1 MVTTFINIEG
11 NIGAGKTTFLQELES
26 KLSQFFT
33 VKVVPEFVYE
43 NEANVLLN
51 AMYEKRIDSFDFQK
65 YLFNTRTNFIYKIG
79 KSEEKP
85 DFILLDRNIDIQYH
99 IFGSVLLKKGRLSK
113 KEYKQ
118 MKRMLNTYEAILN
131 NLFPNRSECMI
142 YLDCSEENCLK
153 RIKTRNR
160 EGENKI
166 DKDYLSLL
174 EEEHKKYLNNPDV
187 INKYWAIKEI
197 NNNEEW
203 ENEKNVKETIRW
215 LFI

>member
-1 MVTTFINIEG
+1 MTTSFINIEG
-11 NIGAGKTTFLQELES
+11 NIGAGKTTFLQELEP

-43 NEANVLLN
+43 NEANVILN

-65 YLFNTRTNFIYKIG
+65 YLYNTRADFIYKIG

-85 DFILLDRNIDIQYH
+85 DFILLDRNIDVQYH
-99 IFGSVLLKKGRLSK
+99 IFGNVLLKKGRLTK
-113 KEYKQ
+113 KEHLQ
-118 MKRMLNTYEAILN
+118 MKKMINIYDAMLN
-131 NLFPNRSECMI
+131 NLFSNRKEYMI

-153 RIKTRNR
+153 RIATRNR
-160 EGENKI
+160 NGENKI
-166 DKDYLSLL
+166 NKDYLISLKK
-174 EEEHKKYLNNPDV
+174 EYKKYLNNPDT

-203 ENEKNVKETIRW
+203 ENEKNIKETIRW
-215 LFI
+215 MLI

>member
-1 MVTTFINIEG
+1 MTTTFINIEG
-11 NIGAGKTTFLQELES
+11 NIGAGKTTFLQELEP

-65 YLFNTRTNFIYKIG
+65 YLYNTRADFIYKIG
-79 KSEEKP
+79 KSKEKP

-99 IFGSVLLKKGRLSK
+99 IFGKVLLKMGRLTK
-113 KEYKQ
+113 KEHLQ
-118 MKRMLNTYEAILN
+118 MKKMLNIYEAMLN
-131 NLFPNRSECMI
+131 NLFSNRKEYMI

-153 RIKTRNR
+153 RIETRNR
-160 EGENKI
+160 NGENKI
-166 DKDYLSLL
+166 NKDYLISLKK
-174 EEEHKKYLNNPDV
+174 EYKKYLNNPDT

-203 ENEKNVKETIRW
+203 ENEKNIKETIRW
-215 LFI
+215 MLI

>member
-1 MVTTFINIEG
+1 MATTFISIEG

-26 KLSQFFT
+26 KLSQIFT

-51 AMYEKRIDSFDFQK
+51 AMYEKRIDSYDFQK
-65 YLFNTRTNFIYKIG
+65 YLYNTRTDFIYKIG

-99 IFGSVLLKKGRLSK
+99 IFGNVLVKKGRLTK
-113 KEYKQ
+113 KEHLK
-118 MKRMLNTYEAILN
+118 MKKMLNIYEAMLN
-131 NLFPNRSECMI
+131 NLFPNRNEYMI

-153 RIKTRNR
+153 RIKNRNR
-160 EGENKI
+160 KGENKI
-166 DKDYLSLL
+166 DIDYLKSIKK
-174 EEEHKKYLNNPDV
+174 EYKKYLKNPRT

-203 ENEKNVKETIRW
+203 ENEKNIKETIRW
-215 LFI
+215 MLI

>member
-1 MVTTFINIEG
+1 MTTTFINIEG

-43 NEANVLLN
+43 NEANALLN

-65 YLFNTRTNFIYKIG
+65 YLFNTRTGFIYKIG

-85 DFILLDRNIDIQYH
+85 DFILLDRNIDVQYH
-99 IFGSVLLKKGRLSK
+99 VFGNTLLKKGRLTK
-113 KEYKQ
+113 KEHHQ
-118 MKRMLNTYEAILN
+118 MKIMLNIYDVSLN
-131 NLFPNRSECMI
+131 NLFPNRKDYML

-153 RIKTRNR
+153 RIETRNR
-160 EGENKI
+160 KGENKI
-166 DKDYLSLL
+166 DKDYLKSLKK
-174 EEEHKKYLNNPDV
+174 EYKKYLNNPDT

-203 ENEKNVKETIRW
+203 EIEKNVKETIRW
-215 LFI
+215 LLI

>member
-1 MVTTFINIEG
+1 MVTTFISIEG

-65 YLFNTRTNFIYKIG
+65 YLYNTRTDFIYKIG

-99 IFGSVLLKKGRLSK
+99 IFGNVLLKKGRLSK
-113 KEYKQ
+113 KEHNQ
-118 MKRMLNTYEAILN
+118 MKKMLNKYEAMLN
-131 NLFPNRSECMI
+131 ILFPNRSECMI

-160 EGENKI
+160 KGENKI
-166 DKDYLSLL
+166 GKDYLSLL
-174 EEEHKKYLNNPDV
+174 EKEHKKYLNNQDI
-187 INKYWAIKEI
+187 INRCWAIKEI

>member
-1 MVTTFINIEG
+1 MTTAFINIEG
-11 NIGAGKTTFLQELES
+11 NIGAGKTTFLQELEP

-51 AMYEKRIDSFDFQK
+51 AMYKKRIDSFDFQK
-65 YLFNTRTNFIYKIG
+65 YLYNTRADFIYKIG

-99 IFGSVLLKKGRLSK
+99 IFGNVLLKKGRLTK
-113 KEYKQ
+113 KEHLQ
-118 MKRMLNTYEAILN
+118 MKKMLNIYEAMLN
-131 NLFPNRSECMI
+131 RLFPNRKEYMI

-153 RIKTRNR
+153 RIATRNR
-160 EGENKI
+160 NGENKI
-166 DKDYLSLL
+166 NKDYLISLKK
-174 EEEHKKYLNNPDV
+174 EYKKYLNNPDT

-203 ENEKNVKETIRW
+203 ENEKNIKETIRW
-215 LFI
+215 MLI

>member
-33 VKVVPEFVYE
+33 VKVVPDLVYE
-43 NEANVLLN
+43 DEANVILN

-65 YLFNTRTNFIYKIG
+65 YLYKTRTDFIYKIG

-85 DFILLDRNIDIQYH
+85 DFILLDRNIDAQYH
-99 IFGSVLLKKGRLSK
+99 VFGNALLKKGRLTK
-113 KEYKQ
+113 KEHNQ
-118 MKRMLNTYEAILN
+118 MKKMLNIYEATLN
-131 NLFPNRSECMI
+131 DLFPNRIE
-142 YLDCSEENCLK
+142 YLVYFDCSEENCLK

-160 EGENKI
+160 KGEDKI
-166 DKDYLSLL
+166 DKDYLKSLKK
-174 EEEHKKYLNNPDV
+174 EYKKYLNNPD
-187 INKYWAIKEI
+187 IIKKYWEIKEI

-203 ENEKNVKETIRW
+203 EIEKNVKEIIRW
-215 LFI
+215 VLI

>member
-1 MVTTFINIEG
+1 MATTFISIEG

-26 KLSQFFT
+26 KLSQIFT

-65 YLFNTRTNFIYKIG
+65 YLYNTRTDFIYKIG

-99 IFGSVLLKKGRLSK
+99 IFGNVLVKKGRLTK
-113 KEYKQ
+113 KEHLK
-118 MKRMLNTYEAILN
+118 MKKMLNIYEAMLN
-131 NLFPNRSECMI
+131 NLFPNRNEYMI

-153 RIKTRNR
+153 RIKNRNR
-160 EGENKI
+160 KGENKI
-166 DKDYLSLL
+166 DIDYLKSIKK
-174 EEEHKKYLNNPDV
+174 EYKKYLKNPHT
-187 INKYWAIKEI
+187 INKYCAIKEI

-203 ENEKNVKETIRW
+203 ENEKNIKETIRW
-215 LFI
+215 MLI

>member
-1 MVTTFINIEG
+1 MPTTFISIEG

-33 VKVVPEFVYE
+33 VKVVPDLVYE

-65 YLFNTRTNFIYKIG
+65 YLYNTRTNFIYKIG

-85 DFILLDRNIDIQYH
+85 DFILLDRNIDVQYH
-99 IFGSVLLKKGRLSK
+99 IFGNVLLKKGRLSK
-113 KEYKQ
+113 KEHKQ
-118 MKRMLNTYEAILN
+118 MKRMLNTYEAMLN

-174 EEEHKKYLNNPDV
+174 EEEHKKYLNNQDI
-187 INKYWAIKEI
+187 INRCWAIKEI

>member
-1 MVTTFINIEG
+1 MVTRFINIEG

-43 NEANVLLN
+43 DEANVILN

-65 YLFNTRTNFIYKIG
+65 YLFNTRTDFIYKIG
-79 KSEEKP
+79 KSEEKF

-99 IFGSVLLKKGRLSK
+99 IFGNVLLKKGRLTK
-113 KEYKQ
+113 KEHNQ
-118 MKRMLNTYEAILN
+118 MKKMLNIYEAMLN
-131 NLFPNRSECMI
+131 NLFPNRNECMI

-160 EGENKI
+160 KGEDKI

-174 EEEHKKYLNNPDV
+174 KKEHKKYLNNPDA

-215 LFI
+215 LLI